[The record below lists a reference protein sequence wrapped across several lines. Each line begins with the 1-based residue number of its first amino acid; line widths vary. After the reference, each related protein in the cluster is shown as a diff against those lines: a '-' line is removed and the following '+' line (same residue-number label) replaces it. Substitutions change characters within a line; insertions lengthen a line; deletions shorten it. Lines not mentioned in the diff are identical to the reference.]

1 MGYKIAVAT
10 SDGIHIDLHFG
21 QTDYFAIYQVNED
34 GSYEQL
40 EQRKSGTKDAIAC
53 DTGIGH
59 YGGGQ
64 KKDERIESIAD
75 CRCVLCARSKADTET
90 ELSKRRITAFI
101 MEKGIDEALEKV
113 IRYYRNFSSL
123 VSFRRSDVT
132 QQ

>member
-10 SDGIHIDLHFG
+10 SDGIRIDLHFG

-64 KKDERIESIAD
+64 KK
-75 CRCVLCARSKADTET
+75 
-90 ELSKRRITAFI
+90 
-101 MEKGIDEALEKV
+101 G
-113 IRYYRNFSSL
+113 
-123 VSFRRSDVT
+123 
-132 QQ
+132 